1 LTHSHGRAPQTA
13 RFLFP
18 GPDVFTLPPCSEFRY
33 GDGVA
38 SALILVFGLLALGY
52 ALARSG
58 VFAQSDA
65 DAFNR
70 YVVYVCLPALVLLL
84 IPKLKRETGLLVL
97 VLVPWALLLISVA
110 GVLWAA
116 RAFRWPREVLAVL
129 LLCIPMGNTSFLGF
143 PIIAALRGPG
153 ALRYAVLYDQF
164 GSFLMLSTY
173 GLIVLARFSGEAAP
187 SIQTIALRVI
197 KFPPFVAL
205 VVALL
210 PLPRPALLDDVLQ
223 RVADT
228 LAPVAVMAVG
238 LRLKLRPPPQRAALG
253 VGLAIKMLLAP
264 LLAFLALR
272 ALGMRDLPAQVAIL
286 EAGMPPMITAGAMA
300 SMAGLA
306 PELCAALVGY
316 GVAIA
321 FVSVP
326 LWAALL

>member
-1 LTHSHGRAPQTA
+1 
-13 RFLFP
+13 
-18 GPDVFTLPPCSEFRY
+18 
-33 GDGVA
+33 VA
-38 SALILVFGLLALGY
+38 SALILVLGLLALGY
-52 ALARSG
+52 ALARTG
-58 VFAQSDA
+58 VFAASDS
-65 DAFNR
+65 DVFNR

-84 IPKLKRETGLLVL
+84 IPKLEREPGLLVL
-97 VLVPWALLLISVA
+97 VLVPWVLLSISVA

-116 RAFRWPREVLAVL
+116 RACCWPREVLAVL
-129 LLCIPMGNTSFLGF
+129 LLCVPMGNTSFLGF
-143 PIIAALRGPG
+143 PLIAALRGPG

-164 GSFLMLSTY
+164 GSFLALSTY
-173 GLIVLARFSGEAAP
+173 GLIVLARFSGAAP
-187 SIQTIALRVI
+187 PTLKTVALRVI

-205 VVALL
+205 AIALL

-228 LAPVAVMAVG
+228 LAPVAVIAVG
-238 LRLKLRPPPQRAALG
+238 LRLKLRPPPQRTALC
-253 VGLAIKMLLAP
+253 VGLAIKMVLAP
-264 LLAFLALR
+264 LLAMFGLR
-272 ALGMRDLPAQVAIL
+272 ALGMRELPAQIAVL